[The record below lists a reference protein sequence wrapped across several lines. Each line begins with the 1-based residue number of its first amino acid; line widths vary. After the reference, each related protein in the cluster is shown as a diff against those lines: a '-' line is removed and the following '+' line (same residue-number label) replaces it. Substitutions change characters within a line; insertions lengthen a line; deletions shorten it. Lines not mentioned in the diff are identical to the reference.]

1 MNNKNKIIV
10 VGAALLMLIIVG
22 LVVWFYLIPK
32 LDEKKVRKVE
42 MDDAQKLSHTLLE
55 MTEGYFKNNDLYNT
69 DDLSYL
75 KLKDIQYLGKKD
87 NILTYYLTF
96 NARCKTSK
104 EVPCLY
110 VSQAEDIDYTKKFTY
125 KGFVRIKEENGY
137 YTLVEFD
144 GGTGTSADSI
154 VAEVLVESLFKNY
167 MMEQYDLELFEIE
180 SVKFL
185 IMSKQPI
192 YEIKGTF
199 RCEDPNSKCLT
210 NSVTENNFDYVV
222 GVRKENNQISIEFVD
237 ATTNYEIIK

>member
-42 MDDAQKLSHTLLE
+42 MNDAQKLSHTLLE

-104 EVPCLY
+104 EIPCLY
-110 VSQAEDIDYTKKFTY
+110 VSQAEDIDYTKKFVY

-144 GGTGTSADSI
+144 EGGGYSTDMEI
-154 VAEVLVESLFKNY
+154 AENLMIDPFTNY
-167 MMEQYDLELFEIE
+167 MKEQYDFEFFEIE
-180 SVKFL
+180 TVKFL
-185 IMSKQPI
+185 KYTTQPI

-199 RCEDPNSKCLT
+199 RCENSNSRCLT
-210 NSVTENNFDYVV
+210 SSVTENNFDYIV
-222 GVRKENNQISIEFVD
+222 GARKENNQISIEFVD
-237 ATTNYEIIK
+237 ETTNYEIIK